1 MRETRRSFLK
11 KSAAGLA
18 LFTILPRNVF
28 GAMNG
33 EKKYTAPSDQ
43 LTHGII
49 GVGGI
54 GMSNLH
60 FFSNDRC
67 RLVSV
72 CDVDKDHLDN
82 AIAGGKEKFG
92 ETLKSFH
99 DWRELV
105 HDPDVDIVDVATP
118 SHWHALM
125 SIEAARAGKDI
136 FCEKPMTRTI
146 GEGQKVVDAV
156 NRYGR
161 MFRLDTWFRFKD
173 TFYGLGTTVEPLK
186 KLVDS
191 GLLGWPLTV
200 RISGATGF
208 AWKFYWTGKEN
219 LVPQPVPEVL
229 DYDMWLGPA
238 PYKPYNPHR
247 VHQTFRG
254 YWDYE
259 SGGLGD
265 MGQHYI
271 DPVQYILGK
280 DDTFPVKVEV
290 DAPQQHPDA
299 VGIWRKITYTYE
311 DGCKIILEGEGFE
324 SEGKV
329 PYIEGPNGKLYK
341 GFECSIPNIM
351 DKLNAMPDPEPRVTD
366 FLESVRTRQKF
377 ALNEVNGHHSCTI
390 VNMGSCALRLGR
402 TLNFD
407 PKTQRFINDD
417 AANLLINQPMREP
430 WASMM

>member
-1 MRETRRSFLK
+1 M
-11 KSAAGLA
+11 
-18 LFTILPRNVF
+18 
-28 GAMNG
+28 
-33 EKKYTAPSDQ
+33 
-43 LTHGII
+43 
-49 GVGGI
+49 
-54 GMSNLH
+54 
-60 FFSNDRC
+60 
-67 RLVSV
+67 
-72 CDVDKDHLDN
+72 DV
-82 AIAGGKEKFG
+82 E
-92 ETLKSFH
+92 SC
-99 DWRELV
+99 
-105 HDPDVDIVDVATP
+105 
-118 SHWHALM
+118 
-125 SIEAARAGKDI
+125 RAGKDI

-146 GEGQKVVDAV
+146 GEGQKVVEAV
-156 NRYGR
+156 HKYGR
-161 MFRLDTWFRFKD
+161 IFRLDTWFRFKD

-186 KLVDS
+186 KLVQS

-208 AWKFYWTGKEN
+208 TWKFYWTGKEN
-219 LVPQPVPEVL
+219 LVPQPVPAEL

-299 VGIWRKITYTYE
+299 VGIWRSITYTYA

-324 SEGKV
+324 SKGKV
-329 PYIEGPNGKLYK
+329 PYIEGPNGKVYK
-341 GFECSIPNIM
+341 GFECTIPNVM
-351 DKLNAMPDPEPRVTD
+351 DVINSLPDPEPRHTD
-366 FLESVRTRQKF
+366 FLECVKTRQKF
-377 ALNEVNGHHSCTI
+377 ALAEDNGHHSCTI
-390 VNMGSCALRLGR
+390 VNIGACALRLGR

-407 PKTQRFINDD
+407 PDKQLFIGDD
-417 AANLLINQPMREP
+417 AANQLINQPMRAP
-430 WASMM
+430 WGSMIL